1 MNLYTYP
8 VQSKDVQFDQTET
21 TMVTAA
27 LTMRAQARNKWA
39 LSVGQG
45 GSSAPSGEGDT
56 VSISA
61 EAKALAGGSADQQSA
76 RATVDT
82 GLAASAKTDGED
94 STSAAEQAKDKIQ
107 KRIKELQQQI
117 AKVQSD
123 ATLTEDERNKRIQ
136 ELQTELMSLM
146 NELQRASAGHEYT
159 GGTQAQGMAS
169 SLT

>member
-39 LSVGQG
+39 LSVGHG
-45 GSSAPSGEGDT
+45 GSSASSGGEGDT
-56 VSISA
+56 VTLSE
-61 EAKALAGGSADQQSA
+61 EAKALAASDQQA
-76 RATVDT
+76 GRTTVDT
-82 GLAASAKTDGED
+82 GLAASNKTGED
-94 STSAAEQAKDKIQ
+94 ESTSASEQAKDKIQ

-123 ATLTEDERNKRIQ
+123 ATMTEDERNKRIQ

-146 NELQRASAGHEYT
+146 NELQRASGGQQYT